1 MTCTGAQTTIFQ
13 NLNYFEHL
21 AEPMAELLTILDAEF
36 DHTSTTE
43 EVLREVANKRFQ
55 QSSVGD
61 AKGPKSFSRF
71 LVKLAELSPR
81 LVQKQISLLLA
92 HLDSEVGR
100 QAISG
105 CVGGRELGADSGVF
119 VVHS

>member
-1 MTCTGAQTTIFQ
+1 
-13 NLNYFEHL
+13 
-21 AEPMAELLTILDAEF
+21 MAELLTILDAEF

-92 HLDSEVGR
+92 HLDSEVSR
-100 QAISG
+100 QAKSFSG
-105 CVGGRELGADSGVF
+105 DFEADLTGEVVCMDRNTRCGWPSSRLSGSSSKTF
-119 VVHS
+119 R